1 MGSSFGFII
10 LAVAF
15 VILLWTFLWV
25 AKLMS
30 HREKP
35 RVGSIEQDGPVLAED
50 ANGDVEEEEEED
62 EPPEIGR
69 GRGYGANYGL
79 LLGGLSCGLFFL
91 TQTPLLLALS
101 CVGFFYSARALVGGL
116 RYFRVVVWRAVLGVL
131 LNVASLAMHILFAI
145 GQWPLPVLDVGA
157 GLL

>member
-1 MGSSFGFII
+1 MGSSFGIAV
-10 LAVAF
+10 LVVAF

-35 RVGSIEQDGPVLAED
+35 RVESLRKDVSAL
-50 ANGDVEEEEEED
+50 VEEDDGEAEAEEED
-62 EPPEIGR
+62 QPEIMR
-69 GRGYGANYGL
+69 GRGSGANYGL

-101 CVGFFYSARALVGGL
+101 CVGFFYSVRALVRGL
-116 RYFRVVVWRAVLGVL
+116 RYFRVVVWRALLGVL
-131 LNVASLAMHILFAI
+131 LNVASLAMHILFAV

>member
-1 MGSSFGFII
+1 MGSSFGIAV
-10 LAVAF
+10 LVVAF

-30 HREKP
+30 YREKP
-35 RVGSIEQDGPVLAED
+35 RVESLRKDVSAL
-50 ANGDVEEEEEED
+50 VEEDDGEEED
-62 EPPEIGR
+62 QPEIMR
-69 GRGYGANYGL
+69 GRGSGANYGL
-79 LLGGLSCGLFFL
+79 LLGGVSCGLFFL

-101 CVGFFYSARALVGGL
+101 CVGGL
-116 RYFRVVVWRAVLGVL
+116 RYFRVVVWRALLGVL
-131 LNVASLAMHILFAI
+131 LNVASLAMHILFAV